1 MAVESANPQE
11 AKRDEWF
18 ERIVVYSAV
27 WFRGVRYSSGELIA
41 LLYGRRSSRVE
52 VRLDKAD
59 ASAILVRLP
68 GRKFTLSVPAVSH
81 LEARASKGSPQADP
95 LLSATSRSEKTSRRV
110 CYQPVV
116 LQICR
121 DAIAEVYMTPVRRT
135 IQRTLEVAGHRVH
148 IEQTRINK
156 DHEKNPVEFPIRLA
170 LRLPTY
176 YLIRPMIDEIPP
188 FDRHA
193 ARYGRRAALMKFRGG
208 CGSFGS
214 GLAKPRSERRHLFS
228 DSSPV

>member
-1 MAVESANPQE
+1 MAVESANPQR

-18 ERIVVYSAV
+18 DRRVVYSAV
-27 WFRGVRYSSGELIA
+27 WFRGVGYRSGELIS

-52 VRLDKAD
+52 VRLEKAD
-59 ASAILVRLP
+59 ASSILVRLP

-81 LEARASKGSPQADP
+81 LEACASIESPQVDP

-116 LQICR
+116 LEICR
-121 DAIAEVYMTPVRRT
+121 DVIADVYMTP
-135 IQRTLEVAGHRVH
+135 QRGSIELTYKVARYRVH
-148 IEQTRINK
+148 IEQTRINE
-156 DHEKNPVEFPIRLA
+156 DHEKNPVEFPMRLA

-176 YLIRPMIDEIPP
+176 YLIRSMIDEIPP

-193 ARYGRRAALMKFRGG
+193 ARYGRRAAVLKFRGF
-208 CGSFGS
+208 SPS
-214 GLAKPRSERRHLFS
+214 AKTRRASRSALQPARES
-228 DSSPV
+228 